1 MKVLIRKSVV
11 GSEYW
16 DTESKRTLFVP
27 KGTEPNFEVTKNPK
41 SMITPEVDK
50 KIISVD
56 HSSGTDQNVAA
67 VIKPE
72 EGEVVVESIDLTK
85 STEQVESNADLED
98 MTVKELR
105 AYAVKNAVEIPAA
118 IRSKGD
124 ILQIIQE
131 SEK

>member
-1 MKVLIRKSVV
+1 MKVLIRKSLA

-27 KGTEPNFEVTKNPK
+27 KGTEPNFEVIKNPK
-41 SMITPEVDK
+41 SMITPEGTKPVIVAIDETA
-50 KIISVD
+50 ID
-56 HSSGTDQNVAA
+56 DSSREIQ
-67 VIKPE
+67 E
-72 EGEVVVESIDLTK
+72 ERKAPDRPDSA
-85 STEQVESNADLED
+85 SDLED

-105 AYAVKNAVEIPAA
+105 AYAVKNSIEIPAA